1 MIKISQIHAPVI
13 VIGMHRSGTS
23 VLSRLLSMLGVNM
36 GLRVDD
42 NWESNHTR
50 RINQFIFRQ
59 INATWDHVTPFNN
72 LYKSN
77 DHVRQLELLM
87 RSSINR
93 RFILDHF
100 GLSDSIAIKPKS
112 GKTWFW
118 GWKDPRNTFTLPFWK
133 AIFPAAKIIHI
144 YRNPVDVGLSLKT
157 REELTGVDYENNYK
171 TRFKKIIR
179 YGRIGMSN
187 VNMLDAENGCR
198 LWEQYVSQALEHEK
212 TYGNDVLS
220 ICYEELLADVTSA
233 INIVSAFLEINNP
246 DTYSSQIN
254 AAVKSD
260 NRYKFINSDE
270 GMRIYLAWREN
281 TLFRQLGYPL
291 RLKHVI

>member
-1 MIKISQIHAPVI
+1 
-13 VIGMHRSGTS
+13 
-23 VLSRLLSMLGVNM
+23 M

-77 DHVRQLELLM
+77 DHARQIELLM
-87 RSSINR
+87 RSFINR

-144 YRNPVDVGLSLKT
+144 YRNPVDVALSLKT
-157 REELTGVDYENNYK
+157 REELTGVDYENDI
-171 TRFKKIIR
+171 RQDLKK
-179 YGRIGMSN
+179 
-187 VNMLDAENGCR
+187 
-198 LWEQYVSQALEHEK
+198 
-212 TYGNDVLS
+212 
-220 ICYEELLADVTSA
+220 
-233 INIVSAFLEINNP
+233 
-246 DTYSSQIN
+246 
-254 AAVKSD
+254 
-260 NRYKFINSDE
+260 
-270 GMRIYLAWREN
+270 
-281 TLFRQLGYPL
+281 
-291 RLKHVI
+291 

>member
-1 MIKISQIHAPVI
+1 
-13 VIGMHRSGTS
+13 
-23 VLSRLLSMLGVNM
+23 M

-72 LYKSN
+72 LYKNN
-77 DHVRQLELLM
+77 DYARQIELLM
-87 RSSINR
+87 RSFINR

-100 GLSDSIAIKPKS
+100 GVSDSVAMKPKS
-112 GKTWFW
+112 DKKCFW
-118 GWKDPRNTFTLPFWK
+118 GWKDPRNTFTVPFWK
-133 AIFPAAKIIHI
+133 AIFPNAKIIHI
-144 YRNPVDVGLSLKT
+144 YRNPVDVALSLKM
-157 REELTGVDYENNYK
+157 REESIGVDYENDYK
-171 TRFKKIIR
+171 TRLKKIIR
-179 YGRIGMSN
+179 YGRIGMGN

-198 LWEQYVSQALEHEK
+198 LWEQYVNQALEHEV

-220 ICYEELLADVTSA
+220 ICYEELLEDVKSSVDLVSLFLDLNGADNNTS
-233 INIVSAFLEINNP
+233 L
-246 DTYSSQIN
+246 IN

-260 NRYKFINSDE
+260 NIYKFINSDE
-270 GMRIYLAWREN
+270 GMRIYPEWREN
-281 TLFRQLGYPL
+281 ALFRKLGYPH

>member
-1 MIKISQIHAPVI
+1 
-13 VIGMHRSGTS
+13 
-23 VLSRLLSMLGVNM
+23 MLGVKM

-59 INATWDHVTPFNN
+59 INATWDHITPFNN

-77 DHVRQLELLM
+77 DHARQIERLM
-87 RSSINR
+87 RSFINR

-144 YRNPVDVGLSLKT
+144 YRNPVDVALSLKL
-157 REELTGVDYENNYK
+157 REELIGIEYKNDIK

-198 LWEQYVSQALEHEK
+198 LWEQYVSQALEHEI

-233 INIVSAFLEINNP
+233 INIVLAFLEINNT

>member
-1 MIKISQIHAPVI
+1 
-13 VIGMHRSGTS
+13 
-23 VLSRLLSMLGVNM
+23 M

-42 NWESNHTR
+42 NWELNHTR

-87 RSSINR
+87 RSFINR

-198 LWEQYVSQALEHEK
+198 LWEQYVSQALEHDK

-220 ICYEELLADVTSA
+220 ICYEELLADVASA

-281 TLFRQLGYPL
+281 TLFRQMGYPL